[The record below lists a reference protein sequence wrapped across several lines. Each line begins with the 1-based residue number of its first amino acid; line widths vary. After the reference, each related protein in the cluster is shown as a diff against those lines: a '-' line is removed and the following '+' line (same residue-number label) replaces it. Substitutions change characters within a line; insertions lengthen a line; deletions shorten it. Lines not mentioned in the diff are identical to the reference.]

1 MPLVIPIGSAHVA
14 LHLAFSGD
22 PEQMITTFGVNI
34 ESTPSPSDLAALAT
48 LFHTSFDDQ
57 LVDEM
62 TLVAA
67 KATVGTSG
75 DPIIVETVLDLQFSA
90 AGNPLIPNTAVLLK
104 KVTGLG
110 GRHQRGRMYVPGY
123 RAESVFSYGVIDPT
137 NLLALQGAADAFLAG
152 IPGATGPW
160 IEMVLLHTD
169 TAPSTTPTEVTQL
182 VAQARLASQRR
193 RLRP

>member
-1 MPLVIPIGSAHVA
+1 MV
-14 LHLAFSGD
+14 
-22 PEQMITTFGVNI
+22 TTFGVNI
-34 ESTPSPSDLAALAT
+34 ENTPSSSDLEALAT

-57 LVDEM
+57 LVDEI

-75 DPIIVETVLDLQFSA
+75 DPIIVEATLDLQFSN
-90 AGNPLIPNTAVLLK
+90 AGNPLLPNTAVLVK

-123 RAESVFSYGVIDPT
+123 RAESVFSYGVIDST
-137 NLLALQGAADAFLAG
+137 NLLGLQGAADDFLAG
-152 IPGATGPW
+152 IDGATGPW

-169 TAPSTTPTEVTQL
+169 TAPSTAPTTVTQL
-182 VAQARLASQRR
+182 SVSPRLASQRR